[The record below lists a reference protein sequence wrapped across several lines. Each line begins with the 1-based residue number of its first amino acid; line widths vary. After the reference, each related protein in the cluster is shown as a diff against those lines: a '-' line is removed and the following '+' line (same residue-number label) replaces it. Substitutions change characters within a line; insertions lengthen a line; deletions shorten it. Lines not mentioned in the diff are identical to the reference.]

1 MAIIKDNLTHTNN
14 YLFDSS
20 LTMSAKGLLTMLI
33 NINDDYNITMKELC
47 NLTKNGPDAVKSTL
61 TELMNKNYLERI
73 KTRDKKCYYL
83 YNYVLYDKHF
93 SKKEKERY
101 NVV

>member
-14 YLFDSS
+14 YLFDSN

-33 NINDDYNITMKELC
+33 NINSDYNITMEEIC
-47 NLTKNGPDAVKSTL
+47 SLTKNGPDAVKSTL
-61 TELMNKNYLERI
+61 AELMNKNYLERI
-73 KTRDKKCYYL
+73 KTRDEKGYYQ

-93 SKKEKERY
+93 NKKEKEIEL
-101 NVV
+101 

>member
-14 YLFDSS
+14 YLFDSN

-33 NINDDYNITMKELC
+33 NINDDYNITMEELC
-47 NLTKNGPDAVKSTL
+47 SLTKNGPDTIKSTL

-73 KTRDKKCYYL
+73 KIRDEKGYYL
-83 YNYVLYDKHF
+83 YNYVVYDKYY
-93 SKKEKERY
+93 K
-101 NVV
+101 